1 MYDDFSYIYDKLSF
15 DLDYEK
21 YAGNI
26 KSLVKKH
33 GIKKG
38 NMLELAAGSGM
49 LSRYFF
55 DEFENIDALDISGKM
70 LEVFANKYDPSNVN
84 LIHYDMVEYTKED
97 TYDLIVILLDS
108 VNYVTEKEDLT
119 KLFRNCYASL
129 KKGGLLIF
137 DINSPYKIREIFGN
151 ECYVYEYE
159 DIFYTWDNFYEDE
172 LCDMHLEFFVENEDG
187 SYRRISEFQQ
197 ERLYEIEEVKEIIED
212 IAFKN
217 IEIFDEDDMGSS
229 KEESL
234 RILFSQTKE

>member
-21 YAGNI
+21 YAENI

-33 GIKKG
+33 GIKNE

-49 LSRYFF
+49 LTRYFF
-55 DEFENIDALDISGKM
+55 YEFKNIDALDISGKM
-70 LEVFANKYDPSNVN
+70 LEVFANKYDPENVN
-84 LIHYDMVEYTKED
+84 LIHYDMVEYVKED
-97 TYDLIVILLDS
+97 SYDLIVILLDS
-108 VNYVTEKEDLT
+108 VNYVTEKEDLL

-129 KKGGLLIF
+129 KKGGLLVF

-212 IAFKN
+212 IGFKN
-217 IEIFDEDDMGSS
+217 IEIFDEDDMGSV

>member
-1 MYDDFSYIYDKLSF
+1 
-15 DLDYEK
+15 
-21 YAGNI
+21 
-26 KSLVKKH
+26 
-33 GIKKG
+33 
-38 NMLELAAGSGM
+38 
-49 LSRYFF
+49 
-55 DEFENIDALDISGKM
+55 
-70 LEVFANKYDPSNVN
+70 
-84 LIHYDMVEYTKED
+84 
-97 TYDLIVILLDS
+97 
-108 VNYVTEKEDLT
+108 

-129 KKGGLLIF
+129 KKGGLLVF

-212 IAFKN
+212 IGFKN
-217 IEIFDEDDMGSS
+217 IEIFDEDDMGSV

>member
-21 YAGNI
+21 YAENI

-33 GIKKG
+33 GIKNE

-49 LSRYFF
+49 LTRYFF
-55 DEFENIDALDISGKM
+55 DEFKNIDALDISGKM
-70 LEVFANKYDPSNVN
+70 LEVFANKYDPENVN
-84 LIHYDMVEYTKED
+84 LIHYDMVEYAKED

-108 VNYVTEKEDLT
+108 VNYVTEKEDLI
-119 KLFRNCYASL
+119 KLFRNCYLSL
-129 KKGGLLIF
+129 KKGGLLVF

-172 LCDMHLEFFVENEDG
+172 LVDMHLEFFVENEDG

-212 IAFKN
+212 IGFKN
-217 IEIFDEDDMGSS
+217 IEIFDEDDMGSV